1 MYKKSDDKLFDNR
14 VFQEMLDTERSYNGA
29 LNLLGLA
36 LLMDTLVQ
44 EDPVLLELKKIIPI
58 LTDIS
63 NGLLKNAE
71 STVSPELSE
80 PERNMLKVQR
90 TQLLTAFFKVYKDY
104 ATIFDNYLAANNAYA
119 LKYASN
125 PEQNPFHKI
134 DTYLVR
140 FGNKLGLGAHL
151 IQPIQRGPR
160 YSLLVKEAAK
170 TVAPEDESFNELDAL
185 QRLISAQLFEIN
197 SSMSP
202 TAQTEGYWFG
212 KITYTLLFGEPGK
225 TPVKPEP
232 IPAKIEE
239 NEAEAEAEAAAEP
252 YRFGD
257 YTRNFLWGKP
267 KANAS
272 QSRAA
277 SSVPVEKPSEDIID
291 EFTIIDGE
299 NEANTKPEDDDPSK
313 GFGHQG

>member
-14 VFQEMLDTERSYNGA
+14 VFQEMLDTERSYNDA

-44 EDPVLLELKKIIPI
+44 EEPVLMELRKIIPI
-58 LTDIS
+58 LKDIS
-63 NGLLKNAE
+63 DGLLKNAE
-71 STVSPELSE
+71 NTVDPRLSDSD
-80 PERNMLKVQR
+80 RNVLKVQR

-134 DTYLVR
+134 DTYLMR

-170 TVAPEDESFNELDAL
+170 SVSPEDESFNELDAL
-185 QRLISAQLFEIN
+185 QRLISTQLFEIN
-197 SSMSP
+197 SAMAP

-232 IPAKIEE
+232 IPAKVEE
-239 NEAEAEAEAAAEP
+239 SEAEAAP

-272 QSRAA
+272 PSVAA
-277 SSVPVEKPSEDIID
+277 SSVPIEKPSEDIID
-291 EFTIIDGE
+291 EFTIVDGE
-299 NEANTKPEDDDPSK
+299 NEENTKPEDDDPPT